1 MSAMATEDSPKTL
14 EGRHLGATWAPLERH
29 GDRKSQKQPGGV
41 ATWGRHG
48 DLPCKWR
55 PSALKAWSPLRV
67 AMATLMLQV
76 ATSSLFQGRHLWS
89 PWRPRG
95 CKWRPLHKM
104 VMVAT
109 CQIARKMVFEATFSS
124 NRFAHQGRHSDQIA
138 TKTPHQRIKQLSD
151 LSKNAYK

>member
-1 MSAMATEDSPKTL
+1 MVATRAPWRQRILQKLKRSLLGRHLSAMATESPKSDQV
-14 EGRHLGATWAPLERH
+14 RSPLG
-29 GDRKSQKQPGGV
+29 GG
-41 ATWGRHG
+41 HG

-55 PSALKAWSPLRV
+55 PSALSAWSPLRV
-67 AMATLMLQV
+67 AMATLMAQV
-76 ATSSLFQGRHLWS
+76 ATSSLFQGRHLWW

-124 NRFAHQGRHSDQIA
+124 NRFTHQGRHSDQIA
-138 TKTPHQRIKQLSD
+138 TKAPPQRIKQLSVHVQE
-151 LSKNAYK
+151 